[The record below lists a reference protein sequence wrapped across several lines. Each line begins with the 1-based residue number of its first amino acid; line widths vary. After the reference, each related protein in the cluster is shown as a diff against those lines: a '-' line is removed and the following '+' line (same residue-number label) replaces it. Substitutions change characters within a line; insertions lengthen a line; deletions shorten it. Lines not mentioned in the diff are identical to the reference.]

1 MYIEKRAPMNLNKRA
16 DEIES
21 LIGEENDPK
30 QRAFLII
37 LNSINNTLVASA
49 GLIKDVSVKLE
60 GHLVKYDDRTTAD
73 DALLNKGRGIWVVAA
88 WALGLLQ
95 VAAVAFFL
103 QLKTEIS
110 SLHEIASANRNTN
123 ATQQAEIKTL
133 TDALKAK

>member
-1 MYIEKRAPMNLNKRA
+1 MYIEKRSNVNKRS
-16 DEIES
+16 DEIEAM
-21 LIGEENDPK
+21 IGDENDPK

-49 GLIKDVSVKLE
+49 GLIKEVSTKLE

-73 DALLNKGRGIWVVAA
+73 DALLNKGKGVWIVAA

-103 QLKTEIS
+103 QLKDDIS
-110 SLHEIASANRNTN
+110 TLHEFAAFNKNTN
-123 ATQQAEIKTL
+123 ATQQAEIKVIA
-133 TDALKAK
+133 DSLKAKP

>member
-1 MYIEKRAPMNLNKRA
+1 MYIEKRAPMNMNKRA

-73 DALLNKGRGIWVVAA
+73 DALLNKGKGIWVVAA
-88 WALGLLQ
+88 WALGLVQ
-95 VAAVAFFL
+95 VAAVAFVL
-103 QLKTEIS
+103 QLKADIS
-110 SLHEIASANRNTN
+110 SLTEIAAINKSVNVM
-123 ATQQAEIKTL
+123 QQIEIKNL
-133 TDALKAK
+133 TDALKSK